1 MIVAWLSNVGYSVT
15 KALSMLVMELKKRL
29 KLAREQLGWTQ
40 QEAGDRAGVS
50 ANMIYMYEAGQRNP
64 STLALKGLAA
74 LYGKSVEWFFGKE
87 DESVR
92 DSETDDIDIADPE
105 ISLFFRGEWEEF
117 DEEEKEFIKGM
128 IRESRELLRK
138 RREGSR

>member
-1 MIVAWLSNVGYSVT
+1 MA
-15 KALSMLVMELKKRL
+15 
-29 KLAREQLGWTQ
+29 Q
-40 QEAGDRAGVS
+40 
-50 ANMIYMYEAGQRNP
+50 IYER
-64 STLALKGLAA
+64 
-74 LYGKSVEWFFGKE
+74 SVEWLYGEE